1 MQEEVNDKTIALSVK
16 TAKLT
21 GTVLK
26 VALQKFLSE
35 IEKQKQKGKAK
46 AAQPKQGKQTMKQL
60 MQKNT
65 QITNIEVT
73 DGNIKSFE
81 RVARKY
87 GIDFSLKK
95 DASENPPKYI
105 VFFKARDVD
114 VMTAAFKEYTAND
127 LKKRIS
133 RLCVNVLPK
142 QWIPSA
148 KTRKRSDRKQRI
160 GGCKSYEKNRSE
172 KVSDV
177 KFPILHHLLLGG
189 QDRVAV
195 PPLCGR
201 FAD

>member
-16 TAKLT
+16 TTKLT

-26 VALQKFLSE
+26 VAMQKFLSE
-35 IEKQKQKGKAK
+35 MAKQKQKSKV
-46 AAQPKQGKQTMKQL
+46 QPKQGKQTMKQL
-60 MQKNT
+60 MKKNT

-95 DASENPPKYI
+95 DTSEQPPKYI

-127 LKKRIS
+127 LKKT
-133 RLCVNVLPK
+133 NK
-142 QWIPSA
+142 PSL
-148 KTRKRSDRKQRI
+148 RKRLAKAMETV
-160 GGCKSYEKNRSE
+160 CKHRE
-172 KVSDV
+172 KV
-177 KFPILHHLLLGG
+177 KEKTK
-189 QDRVAV
+189 DRGLQV
-195 PPLCGR
+195 L
-201 FAD
+201 

>member
-16 TAKLT
+16 TTKLT

-26 VALQKFLSE
+26 VAMQKFLSE
-35 IEKQKQKGKAK
+35 MAKQKQKSKV
-46 AAQPKQGKQTMKQL
+46 QPKQGKQTMKQL
-60 MQKNT
+60 MKKNT

-95 DASENPPKYI
+95 DMSEQPPKYI

-127 LKKRIS
+127 LKKT
-133 RLCVNVLPK
+133 NK
-142 QWIPSA
+142 PSL
-148 KTRKRSDRKQRI
+148 RKRLDKAMETVRKHR
-160 GGCKSYEKNRSE
+160 E
-172 KVSDV
+172 KV
-177 KFPILHHLLLGG
+177 K
-189 QDRVAV
+189 QKTKDRGLQV
-195 PPLCGR
+195 L
-201 FAD
+201 

>member
-35 IEKQKQKGKAK
+35 MEKQKQKGKAK

-142 QWIPSA
+142 QWRLFA
-148 KTRKRSDRKQRI
+148 KTRKRSDRKRRI
-160 GGCKSYEKNRSE
+160 GGCKSYEKSRSE
-172 KVSDV
+172 KVSAV
-177 KFPILHHLLLGG
+177 EFPILHHLLSGG
-189 QDRVAV
+189 QDRMAV
-195 PPLCGR
+195 PSLCGR
-201 FAD
+201 YAD

>member
-35 IEKQKQKGKAK
+35 MEKQKQKGKAK

-114 VMTAAFKEYTAND
+114 VMTEAFKDYTKVN
-127 LKKRIS
+127 LKKS
-133 RLCVNVLPK
+133 QMK
-142 QWIPSA
+142 QSI
-148 KTRKRSDRKQRI
+148 RKKLSKAMEAVKNMRQR
-160 GGCKSYEKNRSE
+160 E
-172 KVSDV
+172 KVKTKDR
-177 KFPILHHLLLGG
+177 G
-189 QDRVAV
+189 QDR
-195 PPLCGR
+195 
-201 FAD
+201 

>member
-16 TAKLT
+16 TTKLT

-26 VALQKFLSE
+26 VAMQKFLSE
-35 IEKQKQKGKAK
+35 MAKQKQKSKV
-46 AAQPKQGKQTMKQL
+46 QPKQGKQTMKQL
-60 MQKNT
+60 MKKNT

-95 DASENPPKYI
+95 DTSEQPPKYI

-127 LKKRIS
+127 LKKT
-133 RLCVNVLPK
+133 NK
-142 QWIPSA
+142 PSL
-148 KTRKRSDRKQRI
+148 RKRLAKAMDTVRKH
-160 GGCKSYEKNRSE
+160 KE
-172 KVSDV
+172 KVKQKS
-177 KFPILHHLLLGG
+177 K
-189 QDRVAV
+189 DRGLQV
-195 PPLCGR
+195 L
-201 FAD
+201 

>member
-16 TAKLT
+16 TTKLT

-26 VALQKFLSE
+26 VAMQKFLSE
-35 IEKQKQKGKAK
+35 MAKQNQKSKV
-46 AAQPKQGKQTMKQL
+46 QPKQGKQTMKQL

-127 LKKRIS
+127 LKKT
-133 RLCVNVLPK
+133 NK
-142 QWIPSA
+142 PSL
-148 KTRKRSDRKQRI
+148 RKRLAKAMETVRKNKERVRQKTTDRGLQ
-160 GGCKSYEKNRSE
+160 
-172 KVSDV
+172 V
-177 KFPILHHLLLGG
+177 L
-189 QDRVAV
+189 
-195 PPLCGR
+195 
-201 FAD
+201 

>member
-16 TAKLT
+16 TTKLT

-26 VALQKFLSE
+26 VAMQKFLSE
-35 IEKQKQKGKAK
+35 MAKQKQKSKV
-46 AAQPKQGKQTMKQL
+46 QPKQGKQTMKQL
-60 MQKNT
+60 MKKNT

-95 DASENPPKYI
+95 DTSEQPPKYI

-127 LKKRIS
+127 LKKT
-133 RLCVNVLPK
+133 NK
-142 QWIPSA
+142 PSL
-148 KTRKRSDRKQRI
+148 RKRLAKAMETVRKHR
-160 GGCKSYEKNRSE
+160 E
-172 KVSDV
+172 KV
-177 KFPILHHLLLGG
+177 KEKTK
-189 QDRVAV
+189 DRGLQV
-195 PPLCGR
+195 L
-201 FAD
+201 

>member
-105 VFFKARDVD
+105 VFFKARGSV
-114 VMTAAFKEYTAND
+114 
-127 LKKRIS
+127 
-133 RLCVNVLPK
+133 
-142 QWIPSA
+142 
-148 KTRKRSDRKQRI
+148 RSD
-160 GGCKSYEKNRSE
+160 
-172 KVSDV
+172 
-177 KFPILHHLLLGG
+177 
-189 QDRVAV
+189 A
-195 PPLCGR
+195 
-201 FAD
+201 

>member
-16 TAKLT
+16 TTKLT

-26 VALQKFLSE
+26 VAMQKFLSE
-35 IEKQKQKGKAK
+35 MAKQKQKSKV
-46 AAQPKQGKQTMKQL
+46 QPKQGKQTMKQL
-60 MQKNT
+60 MKKNT

-127 LKKRIS
+127 LKKT
-133 RLCVNVLPK
+133 NK
-142 QWIPSA
+142 PSL
-148 KTRKRSDRKQRI
+148 RKRLAKAMETVRKN
-160 GGCKSYEKNRSE
+160 KE
-172 KVSDV
+172 KVRQ
-177 KFPILHHLLLGG
+177 KTK
-189 QDRVAV
+189 DRGLQV
-195 PPLCGR
+195 L
-201 FAD
+201 

>member
-16 TAKLT
+16 TTKLT

-26 VALQKFLSE
+26 VAMQKFLSE
-35 IEKQKQKGKAK
+35 MAKQKQKSKV
-46 AAQPKQGKQTMKQL
+46 QPKQGKQTMKQL
-60 MQKNT
+60 MKKNT

-114 VMTAAFKEYTAND
+114 VMTAAFKEYTVND
-127 LKKRIS
+127 LKKT
-133 RLCVNVLPK
+133 NK
-142 QWIPSA
+142 PSL
-148 KTRKRSDRKQRI
+148 RKRLAKAMETVRKN
-160 GGCKSYEKNRSE
+160 KE
-172 KVSDV
+172 KVRQ
-177 KFPILHHLLLGG
+177 KTK
-189 QDRVAV
+189 DRGLQV
-195 PPLCGR
+195 L
-201 FAD
+201 

>member
-35 IEKQKQKGKAK
+35 MEKQKQKGKAK

-142 QWIPSA
+142 QWRQSA
-148 KTRKRSDRKQRI
+148 KTRKGSDRKRRI
-160 GGCKSYEKNRSE
+160 GGCKSYEKIQSE
-172 KVSDV
+172 KVSAVD
-177 KFPILHHLLLGG
+177 FPILHHLLLGG
-189 QDRVAV
+189 QDSVAV
-195 PPLCGR
+195 PSLCGR
-201 FAD
+201 YAD

>member
-16 TAKLT
+16 TTKLT

-35 IEKQKQKGKAK
+35 MEKQKQKGKAK
-46 AAQPKQGKQTMKQL
+46 AVQPKQGKQTMKQL

-127 LKKRIS
+127 LKKTI
-133 RLCVNVLPK
+133 K
-142 QWIPSA
+142 PSL
-148 KTRKRSDRKQRI
+148 RKRLAKAMDTVRKN
-160 GGCKSYEKNRSE
+160 KE
-172 KVSDV
+172 KVRQ
-177 KFPILHHLLLGG
+177 KTK
-189 QDRVAV
+189 DRGLQV
-195 PPLCGR
+195 L
-201 FAD
+201 